1 MSPMSDPAESM
12 AAPNVP
18 LPPILRAEPAGPTLA
33 RRPWYR
39 SIAPAYLGIF
49 VWAPFFDRLWAGDLP
64 RSDLPWLFGI
74 AAAASVLCFGMFYP
88 AVSWG
93 LAARRPLGIVAASSF
108 GTLGSEWI
116 TGIAIAVANI
126 VWYAVAIDFAVDS
139 ILLGLRA
146 CGLISPVVLAGWHLG
161 AVDVKS
167 PVYLCTALFWIYIT
181 GTAGLLRLTGVIGAL
196 MRVYAPI
203 AMLLLTAVALWLLP
217 GLVSYSREDAVTIA
231 ENAGFLD
238 SRRGHDSA
246 LQMILGFFAMASLTS
261 VDWGARVRGRRD
273 LVLGGLTGIVVA
285 ASWTAW
291 MSLVV
296 VAGAIARISHQGG
309 WFAERDDPFRLSFR
323 WAVFHGIGGV
333 PAGAILILF
342 GLAALAPACYSVSVY
357 GEKLSIHWP
366 RLRQLGWTWIGG
378 AVAFALA
385 ATSNASRLEL
395 IFTAMGDLF
404 APAAGA
410 IAGDWLSQRGDWS
423 GLRQGVN
430 RAGAIAWG
438 AGFGVALA
446 LEVDR
451 VFDPAS
457 AQWWQPT
464 AICGFVTSL
473 VVYWLLAR
481 LGRVRPTVALSQREI
496 GQ

>member
-1 MSPMSDPAESM
+1 
-12 AAPNVP
+12 VP
-18 LPPILRAEPAGPTLA
+18 LPPILRAELAGPPLA

-39 SIAPAYLGIF
+39 SIAPAYLGLF

-74 AAAASVLCFGMFYP
+74 AAAASILCFGLFYLT
-88 AVSWG
+88 ASWG
-93 LAARRPLGIVAASSF
+93 LAARRPLGIVAASTF

-116 TGIAIAVANI
+116 TGVAIAVANI

-161 AVDVKS
+161 AVDFKS

-181 GTAGLLRLTGVIGAL
+181 GTAGLLRLAGVIVAL

-203 AMLLLTAVALWLLP
+203 ALLLLTAVALWLLP
-217 GLVSYSREDAVTIA
+217 SLVSYSPYDAVKIA
-231 ENAGFLD
+231 ESASFLYW
-238 SRRGHDSA
+238 RRGHDSA
-246 LQMILGFFAMASLTS
+246 LQMMLGFFAMTSLTS
-261 VDWGARVRGRRD
+261 VDWGAAVRDRRD
-273 LVLGGLTGIVVA
+273 LVLGGLTGIVLAATWTAVMCLVIVA
-285 ASWTAW
+285 ATA
-291 MSLVV
+291 
-296 VAGAIARISHQGG
+296 ARLDLQGG
-309 WFAERDDPFRLSFR
+309 WFLASVDDPYRLSFR
-323 WAVFHGIGGV
+323 WALFYGIGGV

-342 GLAALAPACYSVSVY
+342 GLAALAPACYSVWVY

-366 RLRQLGWTWIGG
+366 RLRQSRWTWIGG

-430 RAGAIAWG
+430 RAGVIAWG

-457 AQWWQPT
+457 APWWQPT
-464 AICGFVTSL
+464 SLCGFVTSF
-473 VVYWLLAR
+473 VIYWLLAR
-481 LGRVRPTVALSQREI
+481 LGRVRPTVALSQQEI